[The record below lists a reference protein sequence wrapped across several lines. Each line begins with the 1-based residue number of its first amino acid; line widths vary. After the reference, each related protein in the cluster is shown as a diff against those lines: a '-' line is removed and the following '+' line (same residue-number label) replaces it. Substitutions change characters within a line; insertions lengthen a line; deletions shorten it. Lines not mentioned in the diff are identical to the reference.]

1 MAALRWAQPDQV
13 MVETPDVRCV
23 GWLEPYSLDRIP
35 ALWRRVTELEAEPDG
50 WLSALKAYGPL
61 DRFDETVPEE
71 RVRDAWKYTVKAL
84 ATVARLWTEHA
95 DGIFALPASH
105 PIELTGAFRV
115 LQANLNSAVVD
126 SSVRL
131 VVRGLDV
138 VPEPVTLAGFLWLA
152 AAEAVRDQHRFRRCE
167 RCQEWMRIQQT
178 DARFCSAA
186 CRNWRSAPASDATTV
201 AAG

>member
-1 MAALRWAQPDQV
+1 
-13 MVETPDVRCV
+13 
-23 GWLEPYSLDRIP
+23 
-35 ALWRRVTELEAEPDG
+35 
-50 WLSALKAYGPL
+50 
-61 DRFDETVPEE
+61 VPEE

-84 ATVARLWTEHA
+84 ATVARLWTGKA
-95 DGIFALPASH
+95 DIFELPPSH

-131 VVRGLDV
+131 VVCGLDV

-167 RCQEWMRIQQT
+167 RCQGWMRIQRT

-186 CRNWRSAPASDATTV
+186 CRNWRPATASDATAA